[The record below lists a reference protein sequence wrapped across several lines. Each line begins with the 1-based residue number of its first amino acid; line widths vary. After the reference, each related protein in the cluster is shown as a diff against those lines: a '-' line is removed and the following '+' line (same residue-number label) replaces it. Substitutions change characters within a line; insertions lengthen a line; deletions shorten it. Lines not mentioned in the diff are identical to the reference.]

1 MEGFKNANFATEN
14 KLDRFTGKI
23 VRSPVSPREENLR
36 MVQAGFTIDKE
47 NGIYVMEGF
56 GAFKHNVDKEITSID
71 DLREYYDEIL
81 KSNPYDE
88 VIRLMDEEGY
98 DFVLGPGA
106 PAKNGVVYGPGL
118 YCRNYKEII
127 EKQKAAKLQKEQEQ
141 SGR

>member
-1 MEGFKNANFATEN
+1 MEGFKNCNFAIES
-14 KLDRFTGKI
+14 KLDEFTGMH
-23 VRSPVSPREENLR
+23 VLYPVSPESENSR
-36 MVQAGFTIDKE
+36 MERAGFTIDKE
-47 NGIYVMEGF
+47 NGVYVMEGF
-56 GAFKHNVDKEITSID
+56 GAFKSNVDKEITSID
-71 DLREYYDEIL
+71 DLREYYDKTL

-106 PAKNGVVYGPGL
+106 PGKDGVVFGTGL

-127 EKQKAAKLQKEQEQ
+127 EKQKAAKLQKEQ